1 MSIIELILV
10 AAGLSADAFAASVS
24 DGIVMRRKRRAVLAA
39 VLFGVF
45 QAVMPLLGYLLGAG
59 FAELIAAY
67 DHYIALAVLGFIGG
81 KAVIEGI
88 TTLRSGGDCL
98 PETEPSLGLILAQGA
113 ATSIDAFVV
122 GVSFAAVG
130 ADPFGASAI
139 IGAVTFAVC
148 LVGVLAGRKFGELLG
163 TKAEIAGGIVLIAIG
178 VKTFLEHSFFA

>member
-1 MSIIELILV
+1 MSVIELILV

-24 DGIVMRRKRRAVLAA
+24 DGIVICRKRRAVLTAL
-39 VLFGVF
+39 LFGVF

-67 DHYIALAVLGFIGG
+67 DHFIALAVLGFIGG

-88 TTLRSGGDCL
+88 STLRSGGECL
-98 PETEPSLGLILAQGA
+98 PEAEPSIGLIIAQGA

-130 ADPFGASAI
+130 AEPFGASAI

-178 VKTFLEHSFFA
+178 VKTFLEHTLLA